1 MIYEENKTRNV
12 KPMLFLCFSNL
23 CVLINIPDIFS
34 VAYDL
39 NYNYDYVKYD
49 HKSSSYKE
57 SISNKPEII
66 LDIDSL
72 KFP

>member
-39 NYNYDYVKYD
+39 NYNYDYVKYEY
-49 HKSSSYKE
+49 KSSSCKQ
-57 SISNKPEII
+57 SISNII
-66 LDIDSL
+66 SGLLDIDCL